1 MPIRRRPVNWRKL
14 CGKGQKSGSH
24 TSLGISLGCF
34 QQLFQLFECFGVI
47 RANWGV
53 VAAGIGSLQ
62 SATHGA
68 RNWNWSATVIHFAHE
83 IPLWTGLNVATK
95 AVSSKA
101 IDHSANPLFRI
112 SVPSLETSSSKNSQ
126 S

>member
-68 RNWNWSATVIHFAHE
+68 RNWNWSATVIHFRTRD
-83 IPLWTGLNVATK
+83 PTVDGLECGNQ
-95 AVSSKA
+95 SSF
-101 IDHSANPLFRI
+101 L
-112 SVPSLETSSSKNSQ
+112 Q
-126 S
+126 SD